1 MLFSRVHT
9 NRLSPSLAHTGTGTN
24 GRCHLCDLIKT
35 CLLSFKKTI
44 DLVLC
49 LLYMMGFSTIVIMES
64 LLCHF
69 FSLLFICCNY
79 RRKPKK
85 TPPTPFFLFFSPS
98 YLSFYAL
105 SAFRGALTAA
115 FLLGTC
121 LKGSRSMWCP
131 LTIRYSCFFVHLNKP
146 SKHG

>member
-85 TPPTPFFLFFSPS
+85 TPPHPFFSFLFSILSIFLCPVCIQRSSHRCILIRDLFERLPQHVVSSDHPLQLFFCTP
-98 YLSFYAL
+98 
-105 SAFRGALTAA
+105 
-115 FLLGTC
+115 
-121 LKGSRSMWCP
+121 
-131 LTIRYSCFFVHLNKP
+131 
-146 SKHG
+146 